1 MIIEGIILAAG
12 LSSRA
17 GLYKMAVKLG
27 NRHLIEWTVEGML
40 GICTRIIVVGGY
52 RFERL
57 KPLVSVYPEV
67 RVVNN
72 RNYRLGM
79 FSSVQAGIQYT
90 TGELIFITPGDCPF
104 IKKTTFQKLIDA
116 AMKGEDLLIPV
127 YNGRRGHPVLI
138 NGKFREDLL
147 KEPVDST
154 LRDFIRRKGYH
165 CVMVEDEGILVDI
178 DTPKDIEQTKARHVL

>member
-27 NRHLIEWTVEGML
+27 NRHLIERTVEGML
-40 GICTRIIVVGGY
+40 GICTRIIVVGGH
-52 RFERL
+52 RIERL
-57 KPLVSVYPEV
+57 KPLVSGYPEV

-79 FSSVQAGIQYT
+79 FSSVKAGIRYA
-90 TGELIFITPGDCPF
+90 TGELIFLTPGDCPF
-104 IKKTTFQKLIDA
+104 IKKTTYQKLIDA
-116 AMKGEDLLIPV
+116 AMKGEGLLIPV
-127 YNGRRGHPVLI
+127 YNGRCGHPVLI

-154 LRDFIRRKGYH
+154 LRDFIHRKGYH

-178 DTPKDIEQTKARHVL
+178 DTPKDIEKTKARHVL